1 MEATITTEETKKSLA
16 NPMIF
21 ILMLLIV
28 LLTAHTVYQVK
39 RKGKTIGGSL
49 KADAKLLASPT
60 VIIALVGFVTALM
73 EFIIVDNVNQH
84 GFPDSFT
91 KGKIFNMP
99 DKKKLIST
107 ASTLAIASV
116 ITGFLTSLALKMMPS
131 ESKEASYY
139 DKFMG

>member
-21 ILMLLIV
+21 ILFLLVV

-39 RKGKTIGGSL
+39 RKGKTIGGAL
-49 KADAKLLASPT
+49 KDDAKLIVSPV
-60 VIIALVGFVTALM
+60 VIISLVGFVTALM

-84 GFPDSFT
+84 GFPDSIT

-116 ITGFLTSLALKMMPS
+116 ITGFLTSLALKLMPV

-139 DKFMG
+139 DKYMG

>member
-1 MEATITTEETKKSLA
+1 MEETITTEETKKSLA

>member
-1 MEATITTEETKKSLA
+1 
-16 NPMIF
+16 
-21 ILMLLIV
+21 
-28 LLTAHTVYQVK
+28 
-39 RKGKTIGGSL
+39 
-49 KADAKLLASPT
+49 LASPT